1 MSAKAIPPDEMLAK
15 LREAVAAA
23 GSQRA
28 YAMAIGVSE
37 QYLCDCLKGRRDIGK
52 SIAEPLGYHPTTIY
66 IPIES

>member
-1 MSAKAIPPDEMLAK
+1 VKALSPDEMLAK
-15 LREAVAAA
+15 LRKAVETA

-28 YAMAIGVSE
+28 YASAIGVSE

-52 SIAEPLGYHPTTIY
+52 SIAGPLGYHPTTIY

>member
-1 MSAKAIPPDEMLAK
+1 MKALSADEMLIK
-15 LREAVAAA
+15 LREAVTAA

-28 YAMAIGVSE
+28 YALATGISE

-52 SIAEPLGYHPTTIY
+52 SIAEPLGYRPTTIY

>member
-1 MSAKAIPPDEMLAK
+1 MLTK

-23 GSQRA
+23 GSQKE
-28 YAMAIGVSE
+28 YAKGIGVSE

-66 IPIES
+66 IPIKS